1 MTLAFQHNRN
11 SHTVSARRFRS
22 SLIWT
27 LWFCIIL
34 GFSGL
39 VGLLMLRTEPDISQI
54 AWLFYLAGAIAI
66 LCEPRYGIYLLV
78 FFTLVG
84 DGLLTPWYPFTK
96 NFSSAESIFYLNDA
110 LIINPL
116 ESYIVLTFLSWFG
129 RDLMKRELKF
139 YSGEIL
145 LPALIFFAF
154 IVFGLVYGIGT
165 GGNVNIAL
173 WEFRPIFYLIA
184 MIILTGN
191 LIKTR
196 AQVNHVLWAAVLAIF
211 IESLIGN
218 HFFLVKLGGS
228 LAGYS
233 AITEHAAAIHMNALL
248 VFMLGAWIY
257 KASPAKRIIL
267 TTMFPFVFL
276 TYLATQRRAAF
287 LTLGIAL
294 VFMAVLLYRENK
306 RAFFLIVPPI
316 AVVGIIYVLAFWN
329 NNGTLGLP
337 AQAIKSMVAPDQASA
352 ADLSSN
358 IYREI
363 ENVNTHFTIQ
373 QKPLTGVG
381 FGQKFFILVPLPDIS
396 FFAWWQYLPHNS
408 IIWIWLKAGVGG
420 FVAMLFF
427 IGTALIVGTRAL
439 WRMPGGDMS
448 AVALTL
454 LLYIIMHFIF
464 AYVDIS
470 WDTKSMVFLGTVI
483 GLLNALEAIVSRPEP
498 QKSKRWPW
506 QMDPE
511 PAPAIR
517 PIPGTEPVSG

>member
-1 MTLAFQHNRN
+1 
-11 SHTVSARRFRS
+11 
-22 SLIWT
+22 
-27 LWFCIIL
+27 
-34 GFSGL
+34 
-39 VGLLMLRTEPDISQI
+39 
-54 AWLFYLAGAIAI
+54 
-66 LCEPRYGIYLLV
+66 
-78 FFTLVG
+78 
-84 DGLLTPWYPFTK
+84 
-96 NFSSAESIFYLNDA
+96 
-110 LIINPL
+110 
-116 ESYIVLTFLSWFG
+116 
-129 RDLMKRELKF
+129 
-139 YSGEIL
+139 
-145 LPALIFFAF
+145 
-154 IVFGLVYGIGT
+154 
-165 GGNVNIAL
+165 
-173 WEFRPIFYLIA
+173 
-184 MIILTGN
+184 
-191 LIKTR
+191 
-196 AQVNHVLWAAVLAIF
+196 LWAAVLAIF